1 MKRRPSI
8 ALCERLSLS
17 LLRSSEAVCF
27 KVVLR
32 LAKHLALV
40 AVGKLAGRVAQRHPE
55 SPLDFDPHVGSEVVD
70 FSGHI
75 AHQVETHN
83 LKNAFAI
90 APGPDVDILVI

>member
-1 MKRRPSI
+1 MKRRLSI

-40 AVGKLAGRVAQRHPE
+40 AVGKLAGLVAQRHPE
-55 SPLDFDPHVGSEVVD
+55 SSLDFDPHVGSEIID
-70 FSGHI
+70 FAGDITHQI
-75 AHQVETHN
+75 EAHDF
-83 LKNAFAI
+83 KNAFAI